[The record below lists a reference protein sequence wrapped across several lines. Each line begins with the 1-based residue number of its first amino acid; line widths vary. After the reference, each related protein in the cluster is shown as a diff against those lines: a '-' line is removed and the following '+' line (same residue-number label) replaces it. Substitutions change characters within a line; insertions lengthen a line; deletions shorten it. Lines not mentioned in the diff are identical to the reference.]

1 MEAEFGIEVGI
12 IWIWRCRK
20 QSGRPEHKN
29 NICFPIFYVPL
40 EMLIVSCGRQTSP
53 SPRGSLPSARICF
66 WFVTPA
72 VHSLVCFNKKSICCF
87 FQRIKEVVKFFFF
100 CWCLSTPRISA
111 SLSKWCWQ
119 SAWTSVITRQSEM
132 FSCRIASTQ
141 CRG

>member
-1 MEAEFGIEVGI
+1 MEAELGIEVGI

-87 FQRIKEVVKFFFF
+87 FQRIKVVVKFFFLLVFVNPSDF
-100 CWCLSTPRISA
+100 CFTQQVVLAICMNICNYKT
-111 SLSKWCWQ
+111 KWNVLMQ
-119 SAWTSVITRQSEM
+119 NS
-132 FSCRIASTQ
+132 
-141 CRG
+141 